1 MATLLFLSSLF
12 LPHHFLSL
20 NTRLELNKKY
30 TTCLVLEGCSVITS
44 DHQEQRERLSQG
56 ETQTI
61 TDSEDI
67 SQPQHDIIFIQKYL
81 EVSEES

>member
-1 MATLLFLSSLF
+1 M
-12 LPHHFLSL
+12 
-20 NTRLELNKKY
+20 
-30 TTCLVLEGCSVITS
+30 ITS